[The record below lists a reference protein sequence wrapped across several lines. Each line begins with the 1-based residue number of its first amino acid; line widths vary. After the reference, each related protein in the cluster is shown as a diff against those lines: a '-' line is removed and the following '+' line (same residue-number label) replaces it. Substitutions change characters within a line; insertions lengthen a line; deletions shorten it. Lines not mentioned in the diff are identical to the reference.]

1 MLDFL
6 VKEVFLGQMEQRE
19 EEAILDLLDL
29 RAMLANREREVNR
42 VLLAH
47 LALQVKLA
55 ALEILDLLELL
66 VKLEPLV

>member
-1 MLDFL
+1 MSDFL
-6 VKEVFLGQMEQRE
+6 VKEVFLGQMEPRE

-29 RAMLANREREVNR
+29 KAMLANREKEVNR

-47 LALQVKLA
+47 LGLQVKLA
-55 ALEILDLLELL
+55 ALVILDLLELL

>member
-1 MLDFL
+1 MDFL
-6 VKEVFLGQMEQRE
+6 VKEVFLGQMELRE

-29 RAMLANREREVNR
+29 KAMLANREREVNR

-47 LALQVKLA
+47 LVLQVKLA
-55 ALEILDLLELL
+55 ALVILDLLELL

>member
-55 ALEILDLLELL
+55 ALVILDLLELL

>member
-1 MLDFL
+1 
-6 VKEVFLGQMEQRE
+6 MEQRE

>member
-1 MLDFL
+1 
-6 VKEVFLGQMEQRE
+6 MEQRE

-55 ALEILDLLELL
+55 ALVILDLLELL

>member
-1 MLDFL
+1 MDFL
-6 VKEVFLGQMEQRE
+6 VKEVFLDQMEQRE